1 MFWRLIGQ
9 TLALNQAAFT
19 TIQTLP
25 NGFIIALLVVFLA
38 SLSEA
43 IGQSIVLL
51 ANRVKPKRFVLSLLL
66 SAGIQVF
73 GLLFWTLSIW
83 LVGTQFF
90 AASVRPAEVTRAVA
104 LGYSPYLFSFFT
116 LVPFFGSLI
125 NALLSLWRLS
135 AVILAVDVV
144 LDLSV
149 RQAVLCSGLGWL
161 LLQVLKSTIGRPII
175 GLTRVLRRYVA
186 GVELTKLKVL
196 LEQLQYGQG
205 RNLPTARQRTDTST
219 MSSSTSMS
227 TSSNSTTSTTET
239 STSTKSTTETDASD
253 ETATNNLS
261 TNNTKNN
268 TNEKKS

>member
-1 MFWRLIGQ
+1 MGQLWQLVGQ
-9 TLALNQAAFT
+9 TLALEQTAFR

-25 NGFIIALLVVFLA
+25 NGFVIALAVVFLA

-66 SAGIQVF
+66 SAAIQVF
-73 GLLFWTLSIW
+73 GLLFWTLSTW
-83 LVGTQFF
+83 FVGRQFF
-90 AASVRPAEVTRAVA
+90 EVSVRPSEVTRAVA

-144 LDLSV
+144 LNLSI
-149 RQAVLCSGLGWL
+149 RQAVLCSALGWL
-161 LLQVLKSTIGRPII
+161 LLQVIKSTIGRPII

-196 LEQLQYGQG
+196 LEQLQNGQWQNI
-205 RNLPTARQRTDTST
+205 NLPSSRSTHTPTDTSRD
-219 MSSSTSMS
+219 TSAADS
-227 TSSNSTTSTTET
+227 PDISVTDTSI
-239 STSTKSTTETDASD
+239 TDISVTDTASD
-253 ETATNNLS
+253 KADMH
-261 TNNTKNN
+261 K
-268 TNEKKS
+268 EKP

>member
-1 MFWRLIGQ
+1 MLWQLVGQ
-9 TLALNQAAFT
+9 TLALNQAAFR
-19 TIQTLP
+19 TIQDAP
-25 NGFIIALLVVFLA
+25 NGFIIALTVVFLA

-66 SAGIQVF
+66 SAAIQVL
-73 GLLFWTLSIW
+73 GLLFWTLSTW
-83 LVGTQFF
+83 LVGGQFF
-90 AASVRPAEVTRAVA
+90 DASVRPGEVARAVA

-144 LDLSV
+144 LDLNI
-149 RQAVLCSGLGWL
+149 RQAVLCSALGWL

-186 GVELTKLKVL
+186 GVELTKLRVL
-196 LEQLQYGQG
+196 LEQLQQGQWQ
-205 RNLPTARQRTDTST
+205 NIHLPPAASQKPNTPKEQTEDDTP
-219 MSSSTSMS
+219 
-227 TSSNSTTSTTET
+227 TTKTHAKT
-239 STSTKSTTETDASD
+239 
-253 ETATNNLS
+253 
-261 TNNTKNN
+261 NTKRSQ
-268 TNEKKS
+268 EKP

>member
-1 MFWRLIGQ
+1 MLWQLVSQ
-9 TLALNQAAFT
+9 TLALNQAAFR
-19 TIQTLP
+19 TIQNLP
-25 NGFIIALLVVFLA
+25 NGFVIALTVVFLA

-66 SAGIQVF
+66 SAAIQVF
-73 GLLFWTLSIW
+73 GLLFWTLSTW
-83 LVGTQFF
+83 LVGRQFF
-90 AASVRPAEVTRAVA
+90 EASVRPGEVARAVA

-144 LDLSV
+144 LDLNI
-149 RQAVLCSGLGWL
+149 RQAVLCSALGWL

-196 LEQLQYGQG
+196 LEQLQQGQWH
-205 RNLPTARQRTDTST
+205 NIHLPPVTSQKPDTPKEQT
-219 MSSSTSMS
+219 EDDTP
-227 TSSNSTTSTTET
+227 TT
-239 STSTKSTTETDASD
+239 K
-253 ETATNNLS
+253 TNPKTHPKRS
-261 TNNTKNN
+261 Q
-268 TNEKKS
+268 EKP